1 LACSHF
7 VHPLNSLDVVVCFGK
22 CLYVPHKNLKV
33 DICESVI
40 LHVALSGCETWALIL
55 KETHTLSTFGNR
67 VLRRIFG
74 YKAEKVAGGWKNLHS
89 EELYNLY
96 SSPDVVRKN
105 KSRKKR
111 WAGLVVRVI

>member
-1 LACSHF
+1 
-7 VHPLNSLDVVVCFGK
+7 LDVVVCFGK

-40 LHVALSGCETWALIL
+40 LHVALSGWETWPL
-55 KETHTLSTFGNR
+55 TLREEHRLRTLGNR

-74 YKAEKVAGGWKNLHS
+74 SKGEELAVGWKNLHS